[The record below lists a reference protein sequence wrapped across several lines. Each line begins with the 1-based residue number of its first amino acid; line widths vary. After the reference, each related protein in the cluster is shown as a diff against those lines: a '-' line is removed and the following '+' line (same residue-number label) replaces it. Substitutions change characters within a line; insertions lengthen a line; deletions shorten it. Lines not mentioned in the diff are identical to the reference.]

1 MVKKI
6 IIDLKVM
13 FFFRNQKCLWD
24 IIEHPETS
32 GAAQFVSYMSM
43 FFVIVSTIGMSLN
56 TMPALKVSKFVS
68 YMSMFFVI
76 VSTMACPS
84 TLCQLWR

>member
-1 MVKKI
+1 M
-6 IIDLKVM
+6 
-13 FFFRNQKCLWD
+13 WD

-56 TMPALKVSKFVS
+56 TMPALKVLEMDIRYI
-68 YMSMFFVI
+68 YMDIMTGEKI
-76 VSTMACPS
+76 VVNLA
-84 TLCQLWR
+84 